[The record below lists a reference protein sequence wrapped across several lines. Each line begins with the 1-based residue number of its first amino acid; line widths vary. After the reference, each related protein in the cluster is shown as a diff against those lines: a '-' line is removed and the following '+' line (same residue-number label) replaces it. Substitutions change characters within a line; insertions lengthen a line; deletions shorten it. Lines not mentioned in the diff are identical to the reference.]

1 MGETLFRKKSLERIS
16 SPEALN
22 DYLHVTSPSV
32 WLILLAVILLL
43 AGMLVWSSAA
53 SIDSFATG
61 TAQVTDGAMY
71 IHFDNEQIAE
81 NVQSGMT
88 VTAGETA
95 SRISSIGKDA
105 EGELFALAPTSLA
118 DGTYPVRVVFKQTQV
133 LSLLFN

>member
-61 TAQVTDGAMY
+61 TAQVREGTMY

-95 SRISSIGKDA
+95 SRISSVGTDA
-105 EGELFALAPTSLA
+105 EGELFALAPTSLT
-118 DGTYPVRVVFKQTQV
+118 DGSYPVRVVFKQTQV

>member
-61 TAQVTDGAMY
+61 TAEVTNGTMY
-71 IHFDNEQIAE
+71 IHFDNEQVAE

-118 DGTYPVRVVFKQTQV
+118 DGSYPVRVVFKQTQV